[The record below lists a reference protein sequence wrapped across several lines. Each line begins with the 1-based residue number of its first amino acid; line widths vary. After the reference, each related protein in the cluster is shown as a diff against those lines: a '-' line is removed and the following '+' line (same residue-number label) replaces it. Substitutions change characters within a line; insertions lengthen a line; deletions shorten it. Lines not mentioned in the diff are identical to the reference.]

1 MSVDSTGVLREW
13 TCPDSEH
20 GSANFHQS
28 SQLTETSEAFVSPYA
43 ESEVVALSLGGSQ
56 IRYLIH
62 SQILRKSPPLYA
74 LASNEQTFS
83 LPELDPTLAHPLI
96 HYLYAG
102 TLEWDFEYP
111 VGAKFGIATRMYF
124 AAIQYEL
131 PGLAELAKEEIM
143 QSSENLN
150 ILYILWFMKQN
161 MVHYRPEKDT
171 WYKHF
176 LEDAIQKAF
185 EGDLEPFKSSDFITG
200 MEGNSWLLQIVWKV
214 VMSNYTSMS
223 LAASSVRDV
232 NSAAETSLAES
243 TLTESKATM
252 QDDVYQ
258 LASPIESVIGSTP
271 VLKEAHG
278 WMESQELELDASAS
292 STFEG
297 IAPPPPEEPV
307 PVPDTVEDDKKS
319 NLPDTVSPA
328 SQSQA
333 VQVVSVPVENV
344 REPEHIRADSVVAED
359 AVAPVGL
366 KKKNKKKFKSKKK
379 KDPPAVV

>member
-1 MSVDSTGVLREW
+1 LAQSNST
-13 TCPDSEH
+13 
-20 GSANFHQS
+20 NFRNYR
-28 SQLTETSEAFVSPYA
+28 PYA
-43 ESEVVALSLGGSQ
+43 ESEIVALSLGGSQ
-56 IRYLIH
+56 TRYLIH

-83 LPELDPTLAHPLI
+83 LPELDPALAHPLI

-102 TLEWDFEYP
+102 TLEWDFQYP

-124 AAIQYEL
+124 VAIQYEL
-131 PGLAELAKEEIM
+131 PGLAELAKGDIM

-150 ILYILWFMKQN
+150 ILYIFWFMKQN
-161 MVHYRPEKDT
+161 TVHFRPERDT
-171 WYKHF
+171 WYTRF

-185 EGDLEPFKSSDFITG
+185 EGDLEPFKGSDFITE

-232 NSAAETSLAES
+232 KSAAETSLAES

-252 QDDVYQ
+252 QDDVNQ
-258 LASPIESVIGSTP
+258 LASPIESVDGSTP

-297 IAPPPPEEPV
+297 IAPPPEEPV
-307 PVPDTVEDDKKS
+307 PVPHTVEDDKKS

-333 VQVVSVPVENV
+333 LQVVSVPVENV

-366 KKKNKKKFKSKKK
+366 KKKNKKFKSKKK
-379 KDPPAVV
+379 RNPPVAV